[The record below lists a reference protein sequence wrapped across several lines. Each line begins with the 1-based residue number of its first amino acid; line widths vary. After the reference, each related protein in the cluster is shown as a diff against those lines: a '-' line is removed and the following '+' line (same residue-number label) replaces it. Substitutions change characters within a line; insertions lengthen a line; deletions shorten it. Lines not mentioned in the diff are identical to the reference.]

1 MSLKITNE
9 VLESNVRKVSL
20 HAKVKNTGSKTTW
33 NIRKKRS
40 SGKHKFKYSGNY
52 AITTPQK
59 DSGSKY
65 ILSGWIDCAEVKV
78 YLI

>member
-33 NIRKKRS
+33 NIRKK
-40 SGKHKFKYSGNY
+40 GQVGNTNSNIV
-52 AITTPQK
+52 AIM
-59 DSGSKY
+59 
-65 ILSGWIDCAEVKV
+65 L
-78 YLI
+78 